1 MTLLGGGRRADC
13 FREIAPFRRNIPR
26 GESTGSREIFVEAAR
41 IVRVGGS
48 DADNRVLEAALRT
61 LDNAEYRRA
70 SPQEAIALLTARK
83 VDVMLLDLMQP
94 NADVIGVLQ
103 AAAPGGGAKSRASVI
118 VTGPANA
125 SDRVQQCLQHG
136 AEDFVNTPFDGRNA
150 LLVSRRVALCIQ
162 RRTLSD
168 ATVRLKTLGSRPEDT
183 ATIEM
188 YTNASGR
195 FVPREFLEHLG
206 RKTLADVRLGDH
218 VAREMTVLFCDIRD
232 FTTLSERMTPSEN
245 FNFLNSYLRQ
255 VTPIIRS
262 NRGFVDKYIG
272 DGIMALFPESPSDA
286 VDAAIA
292 LQKQVVVY
300 NHGRR
305 MAGYDDIRIGIGLHS
320 GELILGTIGEDERM
334 QTTVISD
341 AVNVASRIEGL
352 TKTFGVS
359 LLVSGSVVAGLQER
373 HVRTMRHLGAVKA
386 KGKTRSVE
394 IFECFEND
402 PEQLMEHKRRTLEPF
417 VAAMAEFRKGMFL
430 TAGRIFGE
438 IANLNRDDAAAAYFR
453 QSCTLTMVRERGST
467 PWDGAEVVEVK

>member
-1 MTLLGGGRRADC
+1 M
-13 FREIAPFRRNIPR
+13 EP
-26 GESTGSREIFVEAAR
+26 AR

-48 DADNRVLEAALRT
+48 EADNRVLEAALRT
-61 LDNAEYRRA
+61 LSNAEYRRA
-70 SPQEAIALLTARK
+70 LPQEAIALLQARK
-83 VDVMLLDLMQP
+83 VDVLLLDLMQP
-94 NADVIGVLQ
+94 NADVVAVLQ
-103 AAAPGGGAKSRASVI
+103 AAAPGGGARTRASVI

-150 LLVSRRVALCIQ
+150 LLVTRRVALCVQ
-162 RRTLSD
+162 RRSLSD
-168 ATVRLKTLGSRPEDT
+168 ATVRLRAQTRRPEDT
-183 ATIEM
+183 QLIEM

-206 RKTLADVRLGDH
+206 RKTLADVKLGDH

-262 NRGFVDKYIG
+262 HRGFVDKYIG
-272 DGIMALFPESPSDA
+272 DGIMALFPESPRDA
-286 VDAAIA
+286 VDAAVEM
-292 LQKQVVVY
+292 QRQVAVY

-305 MAGYDDIRIGIGLHS
+305 MAGYTDIKTGIGLHT

-359 LLVSGSVVAGLQER
+359 LLVSGSVVSGLEEG
-373 HVRTMRHLGAVKA
+373 HGHKLRHLGAVKA
-386 KGKTRSVE
+386 KGKMRSVE
-394 IFECFEND
+394 IFECFDND
-402 PEQLMEHKRRTLEPF
+402 PEELREHKIKTLEPF
-417 VAAMAEFRKGMFL
+417 AAGMEEFRKGYFI
-430 TAGRIFGE
+430 TAQNFFRRIAE
-438 IANLNRDDAAAAYFR
+438 LNASDTVAAYYR
-453 QSCTLTMVRERGST
+453 DACTLTEVRNRGRT
-467 PWDGAEVVEVK
+467 PWDGAQVVEVK